1 MALATKYSVDDNER
15 LLEFG
20 VASIEVLALDDLWTD
35 AVRDNDPAA
44 ADIGGHVSQLIQQL
58 QEGCGGVADLLEGVR
73 GQLNSEWV
81 SVLESWKLS
90 EDGAAAIQ
98 AYISEKGGLGE
109 AGVAIARA
117 LGADLGQ
124 EVELLQ
130 VKISELDAGD
140 ISIGDLRIPTRVAIG
155 VVAICV
161 FVAVALPVAT
171 GLALAVGGVVASTL
185 VSGPQPQPI

>member
-98 AYISEKGGLGE
+98 AYISEKGGS
-109 AGVAIARA
+109 AR
-117 LGADLGQ
+117 L
-124 EVELLQ
+124 VLQ
-130 VKISELDAGD
+130 
-140 ISIGDLRIPTRVAIG
+140 
-155 VVAICV
+155 
-161 FVAVALPVAT
+161 
-171 GLALAVGGVVASTL
+171 
-185 VSGPQPQPI
+185 